1 MAIYFDEILD
11 RRNTE
16 SFKWNY
22 FDPDVLPLWVADMDF
37 KAPPA
42 VIQALQDRV
51 AHGVFGYAGEAKE
64 LQAVI
69 AERMLTRYSWKVE
82 PEAVVFLPGVITG
95 FNLACQAF
103 TRPDGEVLIQTPV
116 YFPFFHA
123 PGYAG
128 MQRVDNSL
136 QQNADS
142 TYSIDFE
149 AFEAAITEQTALFIL
164 CNPHNPVGRVFRQDE
179 LERLAE
185 ICLKHHVPICS
196 DEIHSDLVFSGNRHI
211 PIASLDAEIE
221 KRTITLIAPSKTFN
235 VAGLDCAAAIIPD
248 AEIRKRYQEARK
260 GLVGGVNLL
269 GLTAGLAAYRDGQGW
284 LDELMI
290 YLEGNRDFLM
300 NFLQE
305 RIPEIRLTPVE
316 GTYLAW
322 LDCRMAGL
330 GNQPAEFF
338 LEHGRIGLNEGGM
351 FGKEGEGFVRLNFG
365 CPRSLLV
372 DGLERMAKC
381 LGER

>member
-1 MAIYFDEILD
+1 MANHFDEILD

-22 FDPDVLPLWVADMDF
+22 FDADVLPMWVADMDF

-69 AERMLTRYSWKVE
+69 ADRMLTLYGWKVE

-95 FNLACQAF
+95 FNMACHTFAKAE
-103 TRPDGEVLIQTPV
+103 GEVLIQTPV

-123 PGYAG
+123 AGYAG

-142 TYSIDFE
+142 TYCIDFE
-149 AFEAAITEQTALFIL
+149 AFEAAITEHTALFIL
-164 CNPHNPVGRVFRQDE
+164 CNPHNPVGRVFRRDE
-179 LERLAE
+179 LEQLAE

-196 DEIHSDLVFSGNRHI
+196 DEIHSDLIFSGHRHI

-221 KRTITLIAPSKTFN
+221 NRTITLIAPSKTFN
-235 VAGLDCAAAIIPD
+235 VAGLDCAAAIIPN

-284 LDELMI
+284 LDELMV

-300 NFLQE
+300 TFLQE
-305 RIPEIRLTPVE
+305 RMPEIRLTPVE

-330 GNQPAEFF
+330 GKQPAEFF

-365 CPRSLLV
+365 CPRSLLTE
-372 DGLERMAKC
+372 GLERMAKS